1 MEETK
6 TSRARV
12 AFVLLCGL
20 AVCCSVMYITADAS
34 ESVLAEAEKVPNADI
49 GAGFDRLNPASIESV
64 DVKKAGL
71 IMTNTPDGRQRLLT
85 FLNKVEKQIAKEVAG
100 RKADIAA
107 VRAQMAKNFAYNQAA
122 RSKMKKALL
131 AKMAINA
138 KKAKDDLDR
147 DMRMVQAKFARFAE
161 RENKRNKRTIARS
174 RKTREIMRKNKAH
187 AAKQLKLAV
196 SAQQRALSA
205 LASATNAKIHQT
217 NKHIAANAAQIKEN
231 AKKARKDLEKA
242 MNRFDHKMANVTE
255 QAKKGRSKL
264 AAQAV
269 AQDKKFRQYANNKI
283 KEITANTA
291 SQFRKVRATMARDRA
306 HADMALKHASA
317 RMDAAL
323 NANKA
328 LQDRRFAKTVSDI
341 AAAKKEANAR
351 VSKFRRDFKVSIL
364 QLSGVVHEQATKLN
378 NRVTQLSGVVQN
390 NKLEQAKVN
399 RNVSAELKRMV
410 KIGDAR
416 YKEHLKKDKELR
428 TLMAKNKAETAHRM
442 QKLSNS
448 FFQQI
453 SNIRKQMKR
462 DRAHSERRLAA
473 KTAGLYSV
481 LAKNQAAQE
490 AANHALT
497 AATRRAKMDAESAL
511 RSAKR
516 SFTSRVAGLNKTVR
530 HLERK
535 HNSAIQHLTGVVVK
549 NDIKDAAGRA
559 RLRAISKFNKAQLKS
574 AVRDAIHKGEQRALK
589 IEKKMKSINKK
600 TRAAL
605 NNRVSTE
612 ISALAKNIHSQ
623 IDELNLQ
630 TKSARAEMRKEVLYA
645 IKSAAAIAKANLK
658 KKVAWAEAQF
668 ASLHKGLSAEEKK
681 GGAARAALS
690 ASIARNKKHV
700 IDQIGDAVAT
710 QQRALLGLKE
720 ETAKKIKKTNRN
732 ISAHAEQMAKNARI
746 VAAQMKSDTAAINAK
761 LEAARKAAVV
771 ELAAVN
777 AASAARYTAVVKT
790 VEKGVESARK
800 WANKR
805 FGHVYE
811 RMAKDRK
818 TLDRNMGA
826 AVANLNDQLAKQSA
840 LADSRFSTT
849 VKNIRAARI
858 AAAKD
863 VQNARKYFTTE
874 IVALTSKIKQQETRL
889 RGDIQVVSAMVISDK
904 ANQIRINGKVK
915 AERNKIV
922 KIANARHSS
931 NVRARGMLRKL
942 MDQNKAAAQEEVSA
956 LAKHSYAALAKT
968 RHRQAGYV
976 RSFAKDLTKATKKL
990 HITLNKASAN
1000 QEQVLAGMKKKLA
1013 YTQAA
1018 SAGQLRATKAMFKS
1032 RVNTLVNAIT
1042 ANAASAQ
1049 RGIRH
1054 LTKVARNWKHADAAD
1069 RKLIR
1074 VQRSAMKNDLDKALA
1089 RAIQLGE
1096 ARAKAVE
1103 ERANENIAVTKKGLA
1118 SQIAVQV
1125 ENMADNV
1132 FSLVQGNR
1140 QKIADNYLSLKA
1152 YAATAAD
1159 KITDYLS
1166 KGKGRNLMSV
1176 GDLLQ
1181 TVASLSTVK
1190 AHPAAGEGFGSPKIP
1205 LIFSGKNVKINGAVS
1220 KINGLVNEYI
1230 KTIGQV
1236 RARWPMGL
1244 GKYLVAKLETAM
1256 QSTGALEVDKVA
1268 DKAGN
1273 YVFVNGHAVGL
1284 SSKLSDFAS
1293 LAVHMTAYERTLAR
1307 LTGKLSTKKKAGKV
1321 SVTPPEWQGN

>member
-1 MEETK
+1 MGLLPTITMEETK

-34 ESVLAEAEKVPNADI
+34 ESVLAQAEKVSNADI
-49 GAGFDRLNPASIESV
+49 GDGFDHHNPRSIESV

-85 FLNKVEKQIAKEVAG
+85 FLDKVERQIAKEVAG

-122 RSKMKKALL
+122 RSKMKKELL
-131 AKMAINA
+131 AKMAVNA

-147 DMRMVQAKFARFAE
+147 DMRIVQAKFARFAE
-161 RENKRNKRTIARS
+161 RENKRNRATINRS

-187 AAKQLKLAV
+187 AAKQLRLAV
-196 SAQQRALSA
+196 SAQQRALAA
-205 LASATNAKIHQT
+205 LASATNAKIKQT

-242 MNRFDHKMANVTE
+242 MDRFDKKMAHVTE

-269 AQDKKFRQYANNKI
+269 AQDKRFRQYANNKI
-283 KEITANTA
+283 KEIGAQTAA
-291 SQFRKVRATMARDRA
+291 QFRKVRATMARDRA

-341 AAAKKEANAR
+341 AAAKKEANDR
-351 VSKFRRDFKVSIL
+351 VKKFRRDFKVSIL
-364 QLSGVVHEQATKLN
+364 QLSGVVHEQAAKLN

-399 RNVSAELKRMV
+399 RQVSDELKRMV

-428 TLMAKNKAETAHRM
+428 SLMARNKAETAAKM

-448 FFQQI
+448 FFSQI
-453 SNIRKQMKR
+453 SNIRKQMRR
-462 DRAHSERRLAA
+462 DRAHAERALGR
-473 KTAGLYSV
+473 KTSALYAT
-481 LAKNQAAQE
+481 LAKNQKAQE
-490 AANHALT
+490 AANKALT
-497 AATRRAKMDAESAL
+497 AATRRAKMDAEDAL
-511 RSAKR
+511 RKAK
-516 SFTSRVAGLNKTVR
+516 SMFTSKVAGLNKTVKR
-530 HLERK
+530 LERK
-535 HNSAIQHLTGVVVK
+535 HNSEIQKLTGVVVA

-559 RLRAISKFNKAQLKS
+559 RLRSIAKFNKAQLKS

-600 TRAAL
+600 TREAL
-605 NNRVSTE
+605 NQRITTE
-612 ISALAKNIHSQ
+612 ISTLTKSIHSQ
-623 IDELNLQ
+623 IAELNLQ
-630 TKSARAEMRKEVLYA
+630 TKAARAEMRKEVLYA
-645 IKSAAAIAKANLK
+645 IKSAAAVAKADLK

-668 ASLHKGLSAEEKK
+668 ANLHKNLNAENKK
-681 GGAARAALS
+681 GAAARAALG
-690 ASIARNKKHV
+690 ARVARDKKHI
-700 IDQIGDAVAT
+700 IDQLGDAVAT
-710 QQRALLGLKE
+710 QQRALLALKT

-732 ISAHAEQMAKNARI
+732 ISAHADQI
-746 VAAQMKSDTAAINAK
+746 
-761 LEAARKAAVV
+761 
-771 ELAAVN
+771 AVN
-777 AASAARYTAVVKT
+777 AASAARYTKVVKT
-790 VEKGVESARK
+790 VEAGVSKARK
-800 WANKR
+800 WSNRR
-805 FGHVYE
+805 FGKVYE
-811 RMAKDRK
+811 KMAKDRSE
-818 TLDRNMGA
+818 LDHKLA
-826 AVANLNDQLAKQSA
+826 ASVANLNDQLAKQSA
-840 LADSRFSTT
+840 LADSRFSKT
-849 VKNIRAARI
+849 VKNIHAARL

-863 VQNARKYFTTE
+863 VSDARKYFKTE
-874 IVALTSKIKQQETRL
+874 IVALTAKIRQQETRL
-889 RGDIQVVSAMVISDK
+889 HGDIQVVSAEVISDK
-904 ANQIRINGKVK
+904 ANQIRINNRVWK
-915 AERNKIV
+915 ERTKIV
-922 KIANARHSS
+922 KIANRRHSS
-931 NVRARGMLRKL
+931 NARARGMLRKL
-942 MDQNKAAAQEEVSA
+942 MDQNKAAAQEEV
-956 LAKHSYAALAKT
+956 AALAKSSYIALAAA
-968 RHRQAGYV
+968 RSKQAGYV
-976 RSFAKDLTKATKKL
+976 RSFAKDLTHATKKL
-990 HITLNKASAN
+990 HITLAKNSAA
-1000 QEQVLAGMKKKLA
+1000 QEQVLSGMKKKLT
-1013 YTQAA
+1013 YTKAA
-1018 SAGQLRATKAMFKS
+1018 TAAQLKAVKAMFKS

-1042 ANAASAQ
+1042 ANAASEQ

-1054 LTKVARNWKHADAAD
+1054 LTKVAQSWKHASAAD

-1074 VQRSAMKNDLDKALA
+1074 VQRSAMKANLDKALA

-1103 ERANENIAVTKKGLA
+1103 ERANENIASTKKALS
-1118 SQIAVQV
+1118 SQIAVSV

-1132 FSLVQGNR
+1132 FRTVQGNR

-1159 KITDYLS
+1159 KITDYLA
-1166 KGKGRNLMSV
+1166 KGKGRNLMSI
-1176 GDLLQ
+1176 GDMLQ
-1181 TVASLSTVK
+1181 TAASLSGVK
-1190 AHPAAGEGFGSPKIP
+1190 AKAAPGEGFGSPTIP
-1205 LIFSGKNVKINGAVS
+1205 LIFSGKTVKIAGAIS

-1230 KTIGQV
+1230 KTVGQV

-1244 GKYLVAKLETAM
+1244 GKYLIAKLETAM

-1293 LAVHMTAYERTLAR
+1293 LAVHMTAYEKTLAR
-1307 LTGKLSTKKKAGKV
+1307 LTGKLSNAKHAGKV
-1321 SVTPPEWQGN
+1321 MVKPPEWEGN

>member
-49 GAGFDRLNPASIESV
+49 GAGFDKHNPESIESV

-187 AAKQLKLAV
+187 AA
-196 SAQQRALSA
+196 QQRALSA

-269 AQDKKFRQYANNKI
+269 AQDKRFRQYANNKI

-341 AAAKKEANAR
+341 TAAKKEANAR
-351 VSKFRRDFKVSIL
+351 VHKFRRDFKVSIL
-364 QLSGVVHEQATKLN
+364 QLSGVVYEQAAKLN
-378 NRVTQLSGVVQN
+378 NRATQLSGVVQN

-399 RNVSAELKRMV
+399 RQVSAELKRMV

-428 TLMAKNKAETAHRM
+428 SLMAKNKAETAHRM

-453 SNIRKQMKR
+453 ANIRKQMKR

-490 AANHALT
+490 AANHALP
-497 AATRRAKMDAESAL
+497 AAPRRAKMDAESAL

-535 HNSAIQHLTGVVVK
+535 HNAEIQHLTGVVVK

-630 TKSARAEMRKEVLYA
+630 TKAARAEMRKEVLYA

-790 VEKGVESARK
+790 VEKGVESARCC
-800 WANKR
+800 
-805 FGHVYE
+805 E
-811 RMAKDRK
+811 RC
-818 TLDRNMGA
+818 
-826 AVANLNDQLAKQSA
+826 
-840 LADSRFSTT
+840 
-849 VKNIRAARI
+849 
-858 AAAKD
+858 
-863 VQNARKYFTTE
+863 
-874 IVALTSKIKQQETRL
+874 
-889 RGDIQVVSAMVISDK
+889 
-904 ANQIRINGKVK
+904 
-915 AERNKIV
+915 
-922 KIANARHSS
+922 
-931 NVRARGMLRKL
+931 
-942 MDQNKAAAQEEVSA
+942 
-956 LAKHSYAALAKT
+956 
-968 RHRQAGYV
+968 
-976 RSFAKDLTKATKKL
+976 
-990 HITLNKASAN
+990 
-1000 QEQVLAGMKKKLA
+1000 
-1013 YTQAA
+1013 
-1018 SAGQLRATKAMFKS
+1018 
-1032 RVNTLVNAIT
+1032 
-1042 ANAASAQ
+1042 
-1049 RGIRH
+1049 
-1054 LTKVARNWKHADAAD
+1054 
-1069 RKLIR
+1069 
-1074 VQRSAMKNDLDKALA
+1074 
-1089 RAIQLGE
+1089 
-1096 ARAKAVE
+1096 
-1103 ERANENIAVTKKGLA
+1103 
-1118 SQIAVQV
+1118 
-1125 ENMADNV
+1125 
-1132 FSLVQGNR
+1132 
-1140 QKIADNYLSLKA
+1140 
-1152 YAATAAD
+1152 
-1159 KITDYLS
+1159 
-1166 KGKGRNLMSV
+1166 
-1176 GDLLQ
+1176 
-1181 TVASLSTVK
+1181 
-1190 AHPAAGEGFGSPKIP
+1190 
-1205 LIFSGKNVKINGAVS
+1205 
-1220 KINGLVNEYI
+1220 
-1230 KTIGQV
+1230 
-1236 RARWPMGL
+1236 
-1244 GKYLVAKLETAM
+1244 
-1256 QSTGALEVDKVA
+1256 
-1268 DKAGN
+1268 
-1273 YVFVNGHAVGL
+1273 
-1284 SSKLSDFAS
+1284 
-1293 LAVHMTAYERTLAR
+1293 
-1307 LTGKLSTKKKAGKV
+1307 
-1321 SVTPPEWQGN
+1321 

>member
-1 MEETK
+1 MGLLPKIYVMEETK

-49 GAGFDRLNPASIESV
+49 GTGFDKHDPASIESV

-71 IMTNTPDGRQRLLT
+71 IMTNTPDGRQCLLT
-85 FLNKVEKQIAKEVAG
+85 LLNKVEKQIAKEVAG

-174 RKTREIMRKNKAH
+174 RKTREIMRKNKRQAG
-187 AAKQLKLAV
+187 ANLKLAV
-196 SAQQRALSA
+196 LNQQRALSA
-205 LASATNAKIHQT
+205 LASATNAKIKQT

-269 AQDKKFRQYANNKI
+269 AQDKRFRQYANNKI

-364 QLSGVVHEQATKLN
+364 QLSGVVHEQAAKLN

-399 RNVSAELKRMV
+399 RQVSAELKRMV

-428 TLMAKNKAETAHRM
+428 SLMAKNKAETAHRM

-453 SNIRKQMKR
+453 ANIRKQMKR

-490 AANHALT
+490 AANHSLT

-535 HNSAIQHLTGVVVK
+535 HNARIQKLTGVVVK

-559 RLRAISKFNKAQLKS
+559 RLRSISKFNKAQLKS

-589 IEKKMKSINKK
+589 IEKKMKAINKK

-612 ISALAKNIHSQ
+612 I
-623 IDELNLQ
+623 DELNLQ
-630 TKSARAEMRKEVLYA
+630 TKAARAEMRKEVLYA

-668 ASLHKGLSAEEKK
+668 ASIHKGLSAEEKK

-777 AASAARYTAVVKT
+777 AASAARYTA
-790 VEKGVESARK
+790 
-800 WANKR
+800 
-805 FGHVYE
+805 
-811 RMAKDRK
+811 
-818 TLDRNMGA
+818 
-826 AVANLNDQLAKQSA
+826 
-840 LADSRFSTT
+840 
-849 VKNIRAARI
+849 
-858 AAAKD
+858 
-863 VQNARKYFTTE
+863 
-874 IVALTSKIKQQETRL
+874 
-889 RGDIQVVSAMVISDK
+889 
-904 ANQIRINGKVK
+904 
-915 AERNKIV
+915 
-922 KIANARHSS
+922 
-931 NVRARGMLRKL
+931 
-942 MDQNKAAAQEEVSA
+942 
-956 LAKHSYAALAKT
+956 
-968 RHRQAGYV
+968 
-976 RSFAKDLTKATKKL
+976 
-990 HITLNKASAN
+990 
-1000 QEQVLAGMKKKLA
+1000 
-1013 YTQAA
+1013 
-1018 SAGQLRATKAMFKS
+1018 
-1032 RVNTLVNAIT
+1032 
-1042 ANAASAQ
+1042 
-1049 RGIRH
+1049 
-1054 LTKVARNWKHADAAD
+1054 
-1069 RKLIR
+1069 
-1074 VQRSAMKNDLDKALA
+1074 
-1089 RAIQLGE
+1089 
-1096 ARAKAVE
+1096 
-1103 ERANENIAVTKKGLA
+1103 
-1118 SQIAVQV
+1118 
-1125 ENMADNV
+1125 
-1132 FSLVQGNR
+1132 
-1140 QKIADNYLSLKA
+1140 
-1152 YAATAAD
+1152 
-1159 KITDYLS
+1159 
-1166 KGKGRNLMSV
+1166 
-1176 GDLLQ
+1176 
-1181 TVASLSTVK
+1181 
-1190 AHPAAGEGFGSPKIP
+1190 
-1205 LIFSGKNVKINGAVS
+1205 
-1220 KINGLVNEYI
+1220 
-1230 KTIGQV
+1230 
-1236 RARWPMGL
+1236 
-1244 GKYLVAKLETAM
+1244 
-1256 QSTGALEVDKVA
+1256 
-1268 DKAGN
+1268 
-1273 YVFVNGHAVGL
+1273 
-1284 SSKLSDFAS
+1284 
-1293 LAVHMTAYERTLAR
+1293 
-1307 LTGKLSTKKKAGKV
+1307 
-1321 SVTPPEWQGN
+1321 

>member
-1 MEETK
+1 
-6 TSRARV
+6 
-12 AFVLLCGL
+12 
-20 AVCCSVMYITADAS
+20 
-34 ESVLAEAEKVPNADI
+34 
-49 GAGFDRLNPASIESV
+49 
-64 DVKKAGL
+64 
-71 IMTNTPDGRQRLLT
+71 
-85 FLNKVEKQIAKEVAG
+85 
-100 RKADIAA
+100 
-107 VRAQMAKNFAYNQAA
+107 
-122 RSKMKKALL
+122 
-131 AKMAINA
+131 
-138 KKAKDDLDR
+138 
-147 DMRMVQAKFARFAE
+147 
-161 RENKRNKRTIARS
+161 
-174 RKTREIMRKNKAH
+174 MRKNKRQAG
-187 AAKQLKLAV
+187 ANLKLAV
-196 SAQQRALSA
+196 LNQQRALSA

-364 QLSGVVHEQATKLN
+364 QLSGVV
-378 NRVTQLSGVVQN
+378 QN

-535 HNSAIQHLTGVVVK
+535 HNAAIQHLTGVVVK

-668 ASLHKGLSAEEKK
+668 ASLHKGLSAVEKK

-790 VEKGVESARK
+790 VENGVEAARK
-800 WANKR
+800 WANRR
-805 FGHVYE
+805 FGKVYTK
-811 RMAKDRK
+811 MAHDRK

-849 VKNIRAARI
+849 VKNIKAARI

-942 MDQNKAAAQEEVSA
+942 MDQNKAAAQEEVAA
-956 LAKHSYAALAKT
+956 LAKSSYAALSRT
-968 RHRQAGYV
+968 RSKQARLV
-976 RSFAKDLTKATKKL
+976 RAFAKDLTKATTKL

-1013 YTQAA
+1013 YTRAA

-1132 FSLVQGNR
+1132 FRLVQGNR

-1181 TVASLSTVK
+1181 TVAALSTVK

-1236 RARWPMGL
+1236 RSRWPMGL
-1244 GKYLVAKLETAM
+1244 GKYLIAKLETST

-1307 LTGKLSTKKKAGKV
+1307 LTGKLSNKKHAGKV
-1321 SVTPPEWQGN
+1321 LVKPPEWQGN

>member
-34 ESVLAEAEKVPNADI
+34 ESVLATAEKVSNVDI
-49 GAGFDRLNPASIESV
+49 GAGFDLHDPKSIESV

-71 IMTNTPDGRQRLLT
+71 LITNTPDGRQRLLT

-138 KKAKDDLDR
+138 KAAKDSLDR
-147 DMRMVQAKFARFAE
+147 NMRRVQRQFAAQAE
-161 RENKRNKRTIARS
+161 LANKRNKRTIARS
-174 RKTREIMRKNKAH
+174 RKTREIMRKNKRQAG
-187 AAKQLKLAV
+187 ANLKLAV
-196 SAQQRALSA
+196 LNQQRALSA
-205 LASATNAKIHQT
+205 LASATNAKIKQT

-242 MNRFDHKMANVTE
+242 MDRFDKKMAHVTE
-255 QAKKGRSKL
+255 EAKKGRSKL

-269 AQDKKFRQYANNKI
+269 AQDKRFRQYANNKI

-291 SQFRKVRATMARDRA
+291 AQFRKVRATMAKDRA

-351 VSKFRRDFKVSIL
+351 VAKFRRDFKVSIL
-364 QLSGVVHEQATKLN
+364 QLSGVVHEQAAKLN

-399 RNVSAELKRMV
+399 RQVSAELKRMV

-428 TLMAKNKAETAHRM
+428 SLMAKNKAETAHRM

-453 SNIRKQMKR
+453 ANIRKQMKR

-535 HNSAIQHLTGVVVK
+535 HNAEIQKLTGVVVA

-559 RLRAISKFNKAQLKS
+559 RLRAIAKFNKAQLKS

-600 TRAAL
+600 TREAL
-605 NNRVSTE
+605 NQRITTE
-612 ISALAKNIHSQ
+612 ISTLTKSIHSQ
-623 IDELNLQ
+623 IAELNLQ
-630 TKSARAEMRKEVLYA
+630 TKAARAEMRKEVLYA

-668 ASLHKGLSAEEKK
+668 ANLHKNLNAENKK
-681 GGAARAALS
+681 GAAARAALG
-690 ASIARNKKHV
+690 ARVARDKKHI
-700 IDQIGDAVAT
+700 IDQLGDAVAT
-710 QQRALLGLKE
+710 QQRALLALKT

-732 ISAHAEQMAKNARI
+732 ISAHADQMAKNARA
-746 VAAQMKSDTAAINAK
+746 VAAQMKADTAAINAK

-777 AASAARYTAVVKT
+777 AASAARYTKVVKT
-790 VEKGVESARK
+790 VEAGVSKARK
-800 WANKR
+800 WSNRR
-805 FGHVYE
+805 FGKVYE
-811 RMAKDRK
+811 KMAKDRSE
-818 TLDRNMGA
+818 LDHKLA
-826 AVANLNDQLAKQSA
+826 ASVANLNDQLAKQSA
-840 LADSRFSTT
+840 LADSRFSKT
-849 VKNIRAARI
+849 VKNIHAARL

-863 VQNARKYFTTE
+863 VSDARKYFKTE
-874 IVALTSKIKQQETRL
+874 IVALTAKIKQQETRL
-889 RGDIQVVSAMVISDK
+889 HGDIQVVSAEVISDK
-904 ANQIRINGKVK
+904 ANQIRINNRVWK
-915 AERNKIV
+915 ERTKIV
-922 KIANARHSS
+922 KIANRRHSS
-931 NVRARGMLRKL
+931 NARARGMLRKL
-942 MDQNKAAAQEEVSA
+942 MDQNKAAAQEEV
-956 LAKHSYAALAKT
+956 AALAKSSYIALAAA
-968 RHRQAGYV
+968 RSKQAGYV
-976 RSFAKDLTKATKKL
+976 RSFPKDLTHATKKL
-990 HITLNKASAN
+990 HITLAKNSAA
-1000 QEQVLAGMKKKLA
+1000 QEQVLAGMKKKLT
-1013 YTQAA
+1013 YTKAA
-1018 SAGQLRATKAMFKS
+1018 TAAQLKAVKAMFKS

-1042 ANAASAQ
+1042 ANAASEQ

-1054 LTKVARNWKHADAAD
+1054 LTKVAQSWKHASAAD

-1074 VQRSAMKNDLDKALA
+1074 VQRAAMKANLDKALA

-1103 ERANENIAVTKKGLA
+1103 ERANENVKTTMQGLRTLA
-1118 SQIAVQV
+1118 SEKIEA
-1125 ENMADNV
+1125 MANKV
-1132 FSLVQGNR
+1132 YQTVQGNR

-1159 KITDYLS
+1159 KITDYLA
-1166 KGKGRNLMSV
+1166 KGKVRNLMSI
-1176 GDLLQ
+1176 GDMLQ
-1181 TVASLSTVK
+1181 TAASLSTVK
-1190 AHPAAGEGFGSPKIP
+1190 AKPAAGEGFGSNKIP
-1205 LIFSGKNVKINGAVS
+1205 LIFSGKNVKINGAIS
-1220 KINGLVNEYI
+1220 KIN
-1230 KTIGQV
+1230 GQV

-1244 GKYLVAKLETAM
+1244 GKYLMAKLETAM

-1293 LAVHMTAYERTLAR
+1293 LAVRMTAYEHTLAR
-1307 LTGKLSTKKKAGKV
+1307 LTGKLSNAKHAGKMMV
-1321 SVTPPEWQGN
+1321 KPPEWQGN